1 VPEPLEIASQSLA
14 AIFATWL
21 GLTVLSRAPRDRA
34 PRVFAWVSLLLVTWS
49 VSILVE
55 RTTIERAVTAPAP
68 RRPRVN

>member
-1 VPEPLEIASQSLA
+1 
-14 AIFATWL
+14 
-21 GLTVLSRAPRDRA
+21 VLSRAPRDRA